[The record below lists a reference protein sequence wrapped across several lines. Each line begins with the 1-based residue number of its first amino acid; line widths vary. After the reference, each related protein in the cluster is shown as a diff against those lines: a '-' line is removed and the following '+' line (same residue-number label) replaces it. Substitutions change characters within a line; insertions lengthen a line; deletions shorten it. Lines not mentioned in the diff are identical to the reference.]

1 MDRRPDL
8 FLLSVAVAS
17 VALAAP
23 GAHAQ
28 GQAEA
33 VGGSAQ
39 APRVVEPDVERRT
52 VKPVAVPTES
62 FEIGAFIGMA
72 SIEDFGS
79 NLVYGSRIAYHFNED
94 LFAEVFVGRTETSET
109 SYELST
115 GARPLLSDDQRTLT
129 YYDLSVG
136 WNVLPGEVFLGRE
149 RAMPSALYVTTG
161 AGSTRFAGDD
171 RFTATL
177 GAGVRLL
184 VSDSLAVHVD
194 ARDRMF
200 KTDLLNRSQVTHN
213 LEFTIS
219 LTAFF

>member
-1 MDRRPDL
+1 MDRRRHL

-17 VALAAP
+17 GALAAP

-28 GQAEA
+28 SQAQE

-39 APRVVEPDVERRT
+39 APQVVEPEVERRA
-52 VKPVAVPTES
+52 VRPVAVPTEN
-62 FEIGAFIGMA
+62 FEIGPFIGTTN
-72 SIEDFGS
+72 IEDFGS
-79 NLVYGSRIAYHFNED
+79 HMVYGSRIAYHFTED
-94 LFAEVFVGRTETSET
+94 IFAEAFVGRTKTGKT

-115 GARPLLSDDQRTLT
+115 GAKQLLTDDQRELT

-136 WNVLPGEVFLGRE
+136 WNVLPGEVFFGRK
-149 RAMPSALYVTTG
+149 RAMPSAVYVTTG
-161 AGSTRFAGDD
+161 AGSTRFGGDD
-171 RFTATL
+171 RFTATVGTGL
-177 GAGVRLL
+177 RLL
-184 VSDSLAVHVD
+184 VNDWLAVHVD

>member
-39 APRVVEPDVERRT
+39 APQVVEPEVERRV
-52 VKPVAVPTES
+52 VKPVAVPTEN
-62 FEIGAFIGMA
+62 FEIGAFVGMT

-79 NLVYGSRIAYHFNED
+79 NLVYGSRIAYHFTED
-94 LFAEVFVGRTETSET
+94 YFAELVVGATETGKT
-109 SYELST
+109 SYELPT
-115 GARPLLSDDQRTLT
+115 GATQLLSDSQRDLT
-129 YYDLSVG
+129 YYDISVG
-136 WNVLPGEVFLGRE
+136 WNALPGEVFFGRE
-149 RAMPSALYVTTG
+149 RAMPSAVYVTMG
-161 AGSTRFAGDD
+161 AGNTRFAGDD
-171 RFTATL
+171 RFTATA
-177 GAGVRLL
+177 GAGLRLL
-184 VSDSLAVHVD
+184 VNEWLAVHVN

-200 KTDLLNRSQVTHN
+200 KTDLLGRSQVTHN

-219 LTAFF
+219 LTAFL

>member
-1 MDRRPDL
+1 MDRRRHL

-17 VALAAP
+17 GALAAP

-28 GQAEA
+28 SQAQA

-39 APRVVEPDVERRT
+39 APQVVEPEVERRA
-52 VKPVAVPTES
+52 VKRVAVPTEN
-62 FEIGAFIGMA
+62 FEIGPFIGTA
-72 SIEDFGS
+72 SIEDFGT
-79 NLVYGSRIAYHFNED
+79 NVVYGSRIAYHFTED
-94 LFAEVFVGRTETSET
+94 IFAEAFVGRTETGKT
-109 SYELST
+109 SYEIV
-115 GARPLLSDDQRTLT
+115 AKPLLTDDQRTLT

-149 RAMPSALYVTTG
+149 RAMPSAVYVTSG
-161 AGSTRFAGDD
+161 VGSTRFGGDD

-177 GAGVRLL
+177 GAGLRLL

-200 KTDLLNRSQVTHN
+200 KTDLLGRSQVTHN

>member
-1 MDRRPDL
+1 MDRRPHL

-17 VALAAP
+17 GALAAR

-28 GQAEA
+28 SQAEA

-39 APRVVEPDVERRT
+39 APQVVEPDVERRV
-52 VKPVAVPTES
+52 VKPVAVPTEN
-62 FEIGAFIGMA
+62 FEIGPLIGIT

-79 NLVYGSRIAYHFNED
+79 NMVYGSRIAYHYTED
-94 LFAEVFVGRTETSET
+94 IFGEAVVGTTQTGKT
-109 SYELST
+109 SYELPAGT
-115 GARPLLSDDQRTLT
+115 TPLLTQDQRQLT

-136 WNVLPGEVFLGRE
+136 WNVLPGEVFFGPK
-149 RAMPSALYVTTG
+149 RAMPSAVYVTMG

-171 RFTATL
+171 RFTATIGTGL
-177 GAGVRLL
+177 RL
-184 VSDSLAVHVD
+184 VVNDWLAVHVD

-200 KTDLLNRSQVTHN
+200 KTNLIGRSQVTHN

-219 LTAFF
+219 LTAFL